1 MFDTLLRVT
10 KRPLYYSEY
19 LQLERLLSCQSP
31 LSAERGEP
39 VHDEYLF
46 IVVHQAYELW
56 FQQILRELDAV
67 LAVFGAATVREK
79 DLGRVVSHLTRVSE
93 ILRLLIHQIDV
104 LETMTPLDFLDFR
117 NLLVPASG
125 FQSVQF
131 RLIENKLGLP
141 ASSRLNIEGAHYT
154 ARLAEE
160 DRLRLEQSEREPGL
174 LAVVDAWLSRTPF
187 LQLGG
192 YDFWREYRSAVEEML
207 ERDRRMIV
215 DNAVLGA
222 EERAAQLRM
231 FDKLAAHFDALFD
244 REKHEAL
251 IAKGER
257 RLSHKAFLAA
267 LLINLYRDEP
277 ILHLP
282 FRFLTQLMDVDETL
296 TTWRYRHALM
306 VSRMI
311 GGRIGTGG
319 SSGGDYL
326 KETAEKH
333 RVFTD
338 LFNLSTFLIPRSSL
352 PKLPPEVE
360 RKMSF
365 QYSG

>member
-1 MFDTLLRVT
+1 
-10 KRPLYYSEY
+10 
-19 LQLERLLSCQSP
+19 
-31 LSAERGEP
+31 
-39 VHDEYLF
+39 
-46 IVVHQAYELW
+46 
-56 FQQILRELDAV
+56 
-67 LAVFGAATVREK
+67 
-79 DLGRVVSHLTRVSE
+79 
-93 ILRLLIHQIDV
+93 
-104 LETMTPLDFLDFR
+104 LDFR

-141 ASSRLNIEGAHYT
+141 ASSRLNIEGARYT
-154 ARLAEE
+154 TRLSDE
-160 DRLRLEQSEREPGL
+160 DRRRLEQSEREPSL
-174 LAVVDAWLSRTPF
+174 LTSVDAWLARTPF
-187 LQLGG
+187 LQLGE

-207 ERDRRMIV
+207 KRDRRMIEE
-215 DNAVLGA
+215 NAVISP

-231 FDKLAAHFDALFD
+231 FDRLAAHFDALFD
-244 REKHEAL
+244 RQKHEAM
-251 IAKGER
+251 IAKGEH

-282 FRFLTQLMDVDETL
+282 FRFLTKLMDVDETL

-319 SSGGDYL
+319 SSGSDYL

>member
-1 MFDTLLRVT
+1 VT

-19 LQLERLLSCQSP
+19 LQLDRLLSCQSP
-31 LSAERGEP
+31 VSAERGEP

-67 LAVFGAATVREK
+67 LAVFGAPSVREK

-117 NLLVPASG
+117 SLLAPASG

-131 RLIENKLGLP
+131 RLVENKLGLP
-141 ASSRLNIEGAHYT
+141 PSARLNIEGARYT
-154 ARLAEE
+154 AMLTEA
-160 DRLRLEQSEREPGL
+160 DRRRLEKSEQDPSL
-174 LAVVDAWLSRTPF
+174 LILVDAWLARTPF
-187 LQLGG
+187 LQLGE
-192 YDFWREYRSAVEEML
+192 YDFWREYRGAVEEML
-207 ERDRRMIV
+207 ERDRRLIV
-215 DNAVLGA
+215 ENAALGP
-222 EERAAQLRM
+222 EEREAQLRM
-231 FDKLAAHFDALFD
+231 FDRLAVHFDALFD

-282 FRFLTQLMDVDETL
+282 FRLLTHLMNVDETL

-319 SSGGDYL
+319 SSGSDYL